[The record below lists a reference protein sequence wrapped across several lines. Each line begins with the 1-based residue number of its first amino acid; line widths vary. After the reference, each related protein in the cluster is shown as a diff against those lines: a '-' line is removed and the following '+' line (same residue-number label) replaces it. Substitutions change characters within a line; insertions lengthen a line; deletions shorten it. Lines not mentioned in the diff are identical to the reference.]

1 MTWKKAIT
9 KVINA
14 FGIGIIRTSS
24 ILEMNTRREELE
36 NYVRKLELF
45 IRLQPHSR
53 FEKGL
58 ISSKLS
64 KSQIGA
70 DIFALDTLNFKED
83 GYFIECGAG
92 DGVHLSNTLLLEK
105 RFGWTG
111 ILVEPNKRF
120 HDNITRMRS
129 ARLEKRLL
137 GSRTGELIAFKEFHV
152 GELSG
157 VTNVL
162 GTSNETVRDEY
173 TIESIG
179 LGDLLKKH
187 KAPRVIDYFSLD
199 VEGYEYEILKDF
211 DFSEYTFR
219 TLSIEHN
226 FSSDRKRIFD
236 LLAENSYCRVH
247 ENLSEFDDYYVH
259 RSTYERNS

>member
-1 MTWKKAIT
+1 MIWKKAIT
-9 KVINA
+9 KVVNI
-14 FGIGIIRTSS
+14 FGFGIIRTSS
-24 ILEMNTRREELE
+24 ILELNTQREELE
-36 NYVRKLELF
+36 NYVRNLELF
-45 IRLQPHSR
+45 IKLQPHSR

-58 ISSKLS
+58 FSSKLS

-70 DIFALDTLNFKED
+70 DIFALNALNFKEN

-129 ARLEKRLL
+129 TPLEKRLL
-137 GSRTGELIAFKEFHV
+137 GHRTGELVAFKEFHV

-157 VTNVL
+157 VHNTIGN
-162 GTSNETVRDEY
+162 SNENIKDEY
-173 TIESIG
+173 FVDS
-179 LGDLLKKH
+179 LSLLDLLDLH
-187 KAPRVIDYFSLD
+187 AAPREIDYFSLD

-211 DFSEYTFR
+211 DFSKYIFR

-226 FSSDRKRIFD
+226 FSSDRKNIFD
-236 LLAENSYCRVH
+236 LLTQNGYYRVH
-247 ENLSEFDDYYVH
+247 ENLSGFDDYYVH
-259 RSTYERNS
+259 RSSYERNS